1 VKVPGFSRGRLTNQ
15 EPAMRYT
22 SEATMDDRALRD
34 VERWKDKI
42 EVRLD
47 NRQVFFLFFG
57 SALVACLL
65 FILGVIV
72 GKRLES
78 RGRAVAPEIED
89 PLALLDKV
97 ATAPRP
103 GPEPAPALPRV
114 LFGASATAPR
124 PVPASKAAAP
134 AKTPPAIEVH
144 AAKAAL
150 PAAKPEAVKPALAKP
165 EAAKPVAAKPEVAK
179 PVAAKPEAAKPVAAK
194 AEPAK
199 PVAAAPKAEPKPVVT
214 PPAKKVAL
222 AALPAA
228 ADASKGAKGHFTL
241 QLGSFPDRAEAE
253 AFSQR
258 FSGQGSY
265 VISSEIPGKGTWFRV
280 RVGDYGNAKDAIA
293 AKAAFEKQHSVIAY
307 VVGPTH

>member
-1 VKVPGFSRGRLTNQ
+1 
-15 EPAMRYT
+15 MRYT
-22 SEATMDDRALRD
+22 SESTMDDRALRD

-97 ATAPRP
+97 AATPRT
-103 GPEPAPALPRV
+103 GPEAAPALPKM
-114 LFGASATAPR
+114 LFGAGAAPK
-124 PVPASKAAAP
+124 PAAA
-134 AKTPPAIEVH
+134 
-144 AAKAAL
+144 AAKPAPA
-150 PAAKPEAVKPALAKP
+150 PAAKV
-165 EAAKPVAAKPEVAK
+165 VAAKPAPEPAAPK
-179 PVAAKPEAAKPVAAK
+179 MAAKPAP
-194 AEPAK
+194 EP
-199 PVAAAPKAEPKPVVT
+199 AAPKAEPAKAPVVAAKVESA
-214 PPAKKVAL
+214 PKPEPAKPAAAVVKKVAMVT
-222 AALPAA
+222 PAPAPA
-228 ADASKGAKGHFTL
+228 ADAAKGKGRFTL

-258 FSGQGSY
+258 FTPQGSY
-265 VISSEIPGKGTWFRV
+265 VIASEIPGKGTWYRV
-280 RVGDYGNAKDAIA
+280 RVGDYASAKDAIA
-293 AKAAFEKQHSVIAY
+293 AKGTFEKQHNVIAY
-307 VVGPTH
+307 VVGPR